1 MPPYEKNQGRGKGYV
16 QVILKESEVVLQPDL
31 SPEKIE
37 ELATTPAYTRRH
49 LKIDRP

>member
-1 MPPYEKNQGRGKGYV
+1 MLPRTKKQGRGKDYV

-31 SPEKIE
+31 SPEKVE